1 MVEIVISPQFENDI
15 KHLRDKEIKERV
27 AKAVLK
33 IKENPETGKPL
44 RYRLKGERT
53 LRIGHFRLIY
63 DFDGK
68 AIYLL
73 RFEHRSKVYE

>member
-1 MVEIVISPQFENDI
+1 MVEIVVSPQFEKDI
-15 KHLRDKEIKERV
+15 KHLKDKIIKERI

-33 IKENPETGKPL
+33 IKENPKRGKPL

-53 LRIGHFRLIY
+53 LRIGQFRLIY
-63 DFDGK
+63 DFDDK
-68 AIYLL
+68 IIYLL